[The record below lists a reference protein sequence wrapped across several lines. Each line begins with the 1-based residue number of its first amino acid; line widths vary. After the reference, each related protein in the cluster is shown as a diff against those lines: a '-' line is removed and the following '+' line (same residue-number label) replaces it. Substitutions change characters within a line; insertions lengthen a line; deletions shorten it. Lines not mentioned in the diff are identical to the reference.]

1 MFEYIT
7 RMDKKVTINP
17 KMICCLLEGENG
29 ETSIYTCESSDP
41 IIVKESYEKVKK
53 QFEHFNYQMH
63 TVVKM

>member
-7 RMDKKVTINP
+7 RMNKKVTINP
-17 KMICCLLEGENG
+17 KMICCLLEGEND